1 MQPETRPVSFW
12 PYQSKDYAAEI
23 EQAVAAH
30 RDKYGAVRRVWI
42 NMATYNAMVTS
53 NGDKPVFDK
62 IAGHY
67 LLNDVP
73 LYVKGGC
80 RSTECM
86 VFS

>member
-1 MQPETRPVSFW
+1 MQPETKPVSFW

-42 NMATYNAMVTS
+42 NKTTLIALTE
-53 NGDKPVFDK
+53 NGTDLHFNKE
-62 IAGHY
+62 AGHY
-67 LLNDVP
+67 FLNDVP

-80 RSTECM
+80 RSFECM